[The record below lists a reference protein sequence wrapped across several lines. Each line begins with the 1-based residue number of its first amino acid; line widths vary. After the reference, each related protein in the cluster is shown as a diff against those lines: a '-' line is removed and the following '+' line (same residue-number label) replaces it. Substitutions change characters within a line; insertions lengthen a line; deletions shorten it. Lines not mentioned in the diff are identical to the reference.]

1 MNVTSAAKVIQ
12 ILYLCGVN
20 NQVFKN
26 MRAFLYFSLTALM
39 VLSVSCNKN
48 TPAPEPTVRL
58 ADCFLVKDHPVTGV
72 TWEYTP
78 GKFRSGAIRWDEQG
92 RLYAVRLKD
101 SEDEGTDYVFDYLK
115 DSLVF
120 YTRMYN
126 ASEEVNIPSPISI
139 EDGYPKNYWTLV
151 SLAPEAYGL
160 ALQCAFEDG
169 HLVSKKFAEAEIPET
184 YVWENGLL
192 VSQITHDGNTWY
204 YTYTDKPAKGGIA
217 AMLLDEGPNAY
228 SFASGYIQGFCGIP
242 LLPSKIEFQAKG
254 STERRVE
261 YTFNYETDADGY
273 VTSMTY
279 FQRTLGFEPAFTFT
293 Y

>member
-1 MNVTSAAKVIQ
+1 MKKV
-12 ILYLCGVN
+12 
-20 NQVFKN
+20 
-26 MRAFLYFSLTALM
+26 MFLLMAALM
-39 VLSVSCNKN
+39 MLAVVSCKKTNSG
-48 TPAPEPTVRL
+48 PEPTVRM
-58 ADCFLVKDHPVTGV
+58 AACYLVKDRPVKGIS
-72 TWEYTP
+72 WEYTP
-78 GKFRSGAIRWDEQG
+78 GKFRSGELEWDQQG
-92 RLYAVRLKD
+92 RLAAVRLKD
-101 SEDEGTDYVFDYLK
+101 KEDEGTDYVFNYLK

-126 ASEEVNIPSPISI
+126 ASEEVNIPAPISV

-228 SFASGYIQGFCGIP
+228 SFASGYIHGFCCIP
-242 LLPSKIEFQAKG
+242 FLPSKIEFQANG

-261 YTFNYETDADGY
+261 YTFNYEIDADGY
-273 VTSMTY
+273 VTGMK
-279 FQRTLGFEPAFTFT
+279 FHQRTLGDFEPSWTFT